1 MSRARMQAA
10 LARVEMARGFTK
22 QFLAGL
28 TPEEWFWS
36 PPELATHVAWQVA
49 HLSVAQ
55 YRLCLE
61 RIRGRTAADDAFMPA
76 TYLERFQLGSQP
88 AAGAANNPPLGEI
101 QRVFEAVHER
111 SLAELAARTDEEMD
125 VPLEQPRPMFKT
137 RLAAV
142 EWAAQHEFVH
152 AGQIAL
158 LRRLMGKA
166 PLR

>member
-1 MSRARMQAA
+1 MSRMRLQAA
-10 LARVEMARGFTK
+10 LDRVAQARGFVK
-22 QFLAGL
+22 MFLADL
-28 TPEEWFWS
+28 TRDEWFWQ
-36 PPELATHVAWQVA
+36 PPEVTTHVAWQVA

-61 RIRGRTAADDAFMPA
+61 RIRGRVAADDAFMPEA
-76 TYLERFQLGSQP
+76 YLERFMLGSKP
-88 AAGAANNPPLGEI
+88 VAGVEHNPPIAEI
-101 QRVFEAVHER
+101 QRIFDAVYQQ
-111 SLAELAARTDEEMD
+111 SLTELAKRTDEEMD

-137 RLAAV
+137 KLSAV
-142 EWAAQHEFVH
+142 EWCAQHEFVH

>member
-1 MSRARMQAA
+1 MSRSRLQAA
-10 LARVEMARGFTK
+10 LGRVEVARGFTK

-28 TPEEWFWS
+28 TPEEWFWQ
-36 PPELATHVAWQVA
+36 PPEVTTHIAWQVA

-61 RIRGRTAADDAFMPA
+61 RIRGREATDDAFMPA
-76 TYLERFQLGSQP
+76 SYVERFGLGSQP
-88 AAGAANNPPLGEI
+88 AASAKNNPPLEEI
-101 QRVFEAVHER
+101 QRIFDTVQAR
-111 SLAELAARTDEEMD
+111 SLAELNEQSDKALD
-125 VPLEQPRPMFKT
+125 VPLEQPRPLFKT
-137 RLAAV
+137 KLEAV
-142 EWAAQHEFVH
+142 EWCAQHEFVH

>member
-10 LARVEMARGFTK
+10 LDRVDLARGFTK
-22 QFLAGL
+22 LFLASL
-28 TPEEWFWS
+28 TPDEWFRH
-36 PPELATHVAWQVA
+36 PPELTTHIAWQVA

-61 RIRGRTAADDAFMPA
+61 RIRGRAAADDAFMPA
-76 TYLERFQLGSQP
+76 SFVARFQLGSQP
-88 AAGAANNPPLGEI
+88 VAGAENNPLLAEI
-101 QRVFEAVHER
+101 QRVFDAVHEQ
-111 SLAELAARTDEEMD
+111 SLAELGELTDEEMD

-137 RLAAV
+137 KLGAV
-142 EWAAQHEFVH
+142 EWCAQHEFVH